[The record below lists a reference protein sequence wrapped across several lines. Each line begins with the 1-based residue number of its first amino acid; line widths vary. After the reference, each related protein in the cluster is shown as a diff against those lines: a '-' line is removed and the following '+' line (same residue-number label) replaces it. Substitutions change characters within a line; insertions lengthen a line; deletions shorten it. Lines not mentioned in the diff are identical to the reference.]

1 MVDSLGGD
9 SDRATGNTEVTIDTR
24 PTHSSTLVCDR
35 KFGPMWIS
43 TERRASDEEKIV

>member
-1 MVDSLGGD
+1 MFDSLGGD